1 MKRNKVIR
9 KKRVGTVVS
18 SEEYEVIKSIFRSSA
33 YRSFSNY
40 VRKMLLAQ
48 PISLKY
54 GNASI
59 DPLIDQLIGLRNNI
73 EATLEH
79 PSLSD
84 EDKSL
89 LKTLFSEIKI
99 LIIKIADICLQK

>member
-1 MKRNKVIR
+1 MKRNKIIR
-9 KKRVGTVVS
+9 KNRVGITVSV
-18 SEEYEVIKSIFRSSA
+18 EEFEVIKSRFRSSA
-33 YRSFSNY
+33 YPSFSNY

-59 DPLIDQLIGLRNNI
+59 DPLIDQLIGLRNNM

-79 PSLSD
+79 PSLSG
-84 EDKSL
+84 EDKEL
-89 LKTLFSEIKI
+89 LKNLFSEIKV
-99 LIIKIADICLQK
+99 LIIKIADTCLQK

>member
-1 MKRNKVIR
+1 MKRNKILR
-9 KKRVGTVVS
+9 NKGVGTVVS
-18 SEEYEVIKSIFRSSA
+18 SEEYEVIKSLFEASA
-33 YRSFSNY
+33 YRTFSSY
-40 VRKMLLAQ
+40 IRKMLLAQ

-73 EATLEH
+73 EATLDH

-84 EDKSL
+84 EDKSC
-89 LKTLFSEIKI
+89 LKGLFSEIKA
-99 LIIKIADICLQK
+99 IIAKISDICLQK